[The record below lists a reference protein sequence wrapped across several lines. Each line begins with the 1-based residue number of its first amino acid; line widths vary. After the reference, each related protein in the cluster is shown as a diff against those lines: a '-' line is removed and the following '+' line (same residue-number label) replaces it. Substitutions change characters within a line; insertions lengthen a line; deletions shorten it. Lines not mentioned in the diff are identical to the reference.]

1 MPRIQ
6 PKLTRSRRCIVADI
20 NAALAAGGPLYA
32 LTECAQFI
40 LWTTTEDGRKLPI
53 SPHTYQVCN
62 AHDPA
67 AHVTAAD
74 ALAAAKPGYDVGF
87 VFTKA
92 DPFYFLDIDGAL
104 DGNKWSPLALELL
117 TALSGAAVEVSQS
130 GRGLHIFGKSAT
142 LPHAKKNISLG
153 IELYTSDR
161 FVALTGTNA
170 LGNAGTDTT
179 SALTAVVSRYFPV
192 TPGTT
197 PGDWTDEPVEEWG
210 GPASDDDLLQKA
222 LATVSAR
229 STFGGG
235 ASFADL
241 WAADEDALG
250 TAFPDSEGVRPYDAS
265 SADMALAQHLAFW
278 TGKDCERMARIMRN
292 SSLKREKWEREDYIH
307 RTILRAVSLQER
319 VYSPNYRPTAP
330 ASDEPPSAPVAPM
343 APGGIQVV
351 TGLQYMG
358 ISQQPEHFR
367 GCVYIV
373 DLHRIFTPDGALLNP
388 ERFRAVYGG
397 YLFALD
403 NINDKTTK
411 NAWEAFTE
419 SQGIH
424 YPQANSTCFKPTLPP
439 GDLSTEDGRTLVNVY
454 VPIDTRRVKGD
465 VTPFLEHMAKLLPD
479 PDDQAILLAY
489 MAACIQYKGVKF
501 QWAPL
506 IQGCEGNGKTL
517 FTRCVARALGRRYAH
532 IPKAADI
539 DNKFNGWLLNKLL
552 IGVEDIYVPG
562 HKRELIET
570 LKPMITAGDGIEIQF
585 KGVDQITADICANFM
600 LNSNHRDAIPKT
612 NNDRRFAIFYTHQQY
627 KGDLARDGMSGMY
640 FPHLYDWL
648 KLHDGYAIV
657 AEYLETYQ
665 IPDALNP
672 ATHCHRAPDTSS
684 TAAAITESLGGIEQ
698 EIIEAIDS
706 GRPGFCGGWVS
717 SHALHALLESL
728 RMTRAVPPNKRRA
741 LMRDIG
747 YDWHPALKDGR
758 LNNPLPVIG
767 GKPKIFIKNGHAG
780 QHLSA
785 AEVPAAFQAA
795 QTQTAPQD
803 AEPPGAV
810 RPEA

>member
-1 MPRIQ
+1 MPSI
-6 PKLTRSRRCIVADI
+6 T
-20 NAALAAGGPLYA
+20 AALQPSGSLHA
-32 LTECAQFI
+32 LTERPQFI
-40 LWTTTEDGRKLPI
+40 LWTIKDGRKLPA

-67 AHVTAAD
+67 VQVTAAD
-74 ALAAAKPGYDVGF
+74 ALARAKPGYGVGF

-104 DGNKWSPLALELL
+104 DGAQWSPLALELL

-130 GRGLHIFGKSAT
+130 GRGLHIFGKSAIF
-142 LPHAKKNISLG
+142 PHAKKNTTLN

-170 LGNAGTDTT
+170 VGNAGTDTT
-179 SALTAVVSRYFPV
+179 SALTAVVNRYFPV

-197 PGDWTDEPVEEWG
+197 PGDWTDEPVPEWG

-222 LATVSAR
+222 LSTVSAR

-241 WAADEDALG
+241 WAADVDALG
-250 TAFPDSEGVRPYDAS
+250 IAFPDPEGDRPYDSS

-278 TGKDCERMARIMRN
+278 TGKDCERMARIMRS
-292 SSLKREKWEREDYIH
+292 SSLVREKWEREDYIH
-307 RTILRAVSLQER
+307 RTIFRAVSLQEQ
-319 VYSPNYRPTAP
+319 VYSPNYRAVPDPDEP
-330 ASDEPPSAPVAPM
+330 ASPPVAPM
-343 APGGIQVV
+343 SPHGIQVV

-358 ISQQPEHFR
+358 VSQQPEHFQ
-367 GCVYIV
+367 GCTYIV
-373 DLHRIFTPDGALLNP
+373 DLHRIFTPSGALLNP

-397 YLFALD
+397 YIFALD

-419 SQGIH
+419 SQAIH
-424 YPQANSTCFKPTLPP
+424 YPKASGTCFRPTLAA
-439 GDLSTEDGRTLVNVY
+439 GKLITEESRTLVNVY
-454 VPIDTRRVKGD
+454 VPIDTPRSKGNAR
-465 VTPFLEHMAKLLPD
+465 PFLDHMAKLLPD

-517 FTRCVARALGRRYAH
+517 LTRCVARALGRPYVH
-532 IPKAADI
+532 MPSAADL
-539 DNKFNGWLLNKLL
+539 DNKFNGWILNKLF

-562 HKRELIET
+562 HKRELIEI

-585 KGVDQITADICANFM
+585 KGVDQITADICANFI

-612 NNDRRFAIFYTHQQY
+612 RTDRRFAIFYTHQQQA
-627 KGDLARDGMSGMY
+627 GDLARDGLSGDY
-640 FPHLYDWL
+640 FPKLYHWL
-648 KLHDGYAIV
+648 QNVGFAIV
-657 AEYLETYQ
+657 ADYLESYE

-672 ATHCHRAPDTSS
+672 ATSCHRAPVTSS
-684 TAAAITESLGGIEQ
+684 TAIAITESLGGIEQ

-717 SHALHALLESL
+717 SHALHSLLESL
-728 RMTRAVPPNKRRA
+728 RMTRAIPPNKRREV
-741 LMRDIG
+741 MRNLS

-758 LNNPLPVIG
+758 LNNPLPIVG

-780 QHLSA
+780 QYLSA

-795 QTQTAPQD
+795 QTQTAPQE
-803 AEPPGAV
+803 AEPPGVKVA
-810 RPEA
+810 EA